1 MNRVI
6 RTSTLIPILVL
17 AMAASGCATT
27 AELDKMRADIQSAS
41 DRAAS
46 AQASADAAMA
56 EAKAARAAAENAER
70 AALDAKAAA
79 EATDEKIDRMFKQ
92 TMNK

>member
-1 MNRVI
+1 M
-6 RTSTLIPILVL
+6 LVL

-27 AELDKMRADIQSAS
+27 AEMDKLRADVQAAS

-46 AQASADAAMA
+46 AQAAADAAMA
-56 EAKAARAAAENAER
+56 EAKAARAAAESAER
-70 AALDAKAAA
+70 TAQEAKAAA
-79 EATDEKIDRMFKQ
+79 EASDEKIDRMFKQ